1 MALPEDITAKVR
13 QDFSEDDSLLALK
26 MFKELQKENP
36 NLFSERILRCLIVLA
51 GGHIEKLTEAI
62 AVAHLDWRDLIT
74 AAEYNWG
81 SCVRLLSLPF
91 GVYPDAEVF
100 KNWFVG
106 RQITIPWQEKRK
118 WTVEYSDIRGLSL
131 EQVRQLKDVSQSV
144 SDPNLYFARLSFLCI
159 QGSKEI
165 SASKAIEGKIIIYYR
180 LHPDSKEFEFQ
191 KFSYNPKEFVKRG
204 KW

>member
-1 MALPEDITAKVR
+1 MVLPEDIITKVR
-13 QDFSEDDSLLALK
+13 QDFSEDDSLLVLK

-36 NLFSERILRCLIVLA
+36 NVFSDRIMRCLVVRA
-51 GGHIEKLTEAI
+51 SGQIEKLTEAI
-62 AVAHLDWRDLIT
+62 ELARLDWRDLIT
-74 AAEYNWG
+74 AAEYHWG
-81 SCVRLLSLPF
+81 DCVRLLSLPF
-91 GVYPDAEVF
+91 GVYPDPEVF

-106 RQITIPWQEKRK
+106 RQITIPWQEKEK

-131 EQVRQLKDVSQSV
+131 EQVQQLKDVSQSV

-180 LHPDSKEFEFQ
+180 LHPDSNEFEFR
-191 KFSYNPKEFVKRG
+191 KFSCNPKDLEKRG